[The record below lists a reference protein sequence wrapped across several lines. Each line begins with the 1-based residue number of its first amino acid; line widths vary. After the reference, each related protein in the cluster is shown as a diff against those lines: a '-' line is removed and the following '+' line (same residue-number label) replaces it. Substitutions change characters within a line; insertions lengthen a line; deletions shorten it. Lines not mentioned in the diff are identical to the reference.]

1 MAQIFF
7 AMSLIYDERDFVM
20 NDDFIKNLQDG
31 FLVEADELIDQAESL
46 CLSIEKTKGDSSSF
60 DQIKR
65 VFHNFKGSSK
75 AVGFDELANFAHNLE
90 NLLIALKNGEV
101 SLTGKITNTLLE
113 CVDRMRSDVKAL
125 KKDRS
130 VKLDHTQLKAKIVMA
145 QSGREAGEVPKTST
159 GPSTSN
165 KIQKN
170 DHQQSSTS
178 TIVTGENEKSA
189 APNMAF
195 VNKSAVDE
203 FIRVPLKKIDDLLN
217 AFGEQV
223 IYLSALDFY
232 KEDLNK
238 YRDDIIRSIFNLKK
252 TAFDLQQST
261 LTLRM
266 INLKAT
272 FSKLERAIRDAA
284 YMTGKQ
290 VQCFLHGADNELD
303 KVIVDQ
309 LSDPLIHLARNAVDH
324 GLELPKDRKA
334 KGKPEVGMIHLRARR
349 EGVSFVIEIED
360 DGGGLDP
367 ARLAEKAISL
377 GLINQDH
384 NLSREELL
392 NLIFKDGFSTKD
404 VASEI
409 SGRGVGMNIVKETIL
424 HLKGTHE
431 IFSEVNKGTL
441 FRIKLPLT
449 LSLFNGLLVMIGGQ
463 KFIIPSSQIQEIVR
477 VLDVQGLDID
487 SGSRVIQMRDEIL
500 ELLDINKILGRS
512 DDREFLDR
520 KKDMILIATIDRTK
534 IGFVVSQVLG
544 VHRTVQKPISPEMT
558 ACPGASGVT
567 ILGDGT
573 PAIILDLRYL
583 RDFIHGNKSSG
594 RHIS

>member
-1 MAQIFF
+1 
-7 AMSLIYDERDFVM
+7 M

-31 FLVEADELIDQAESL
+31 FLVEADDLIDQAESL
-46 CLSIEKTKGDSSSF
+46 CLSIEKTKGDPASF

-101 SLTGKITNTLLE
+101 SLTTKITNTLLE
-113 CVDRMRSDVKAL
+113 CVDRLRSDVKAL

-145 QSGREAGEVPKTST
+145 QSGREAGDNAKNTTASGNKST
-159 GPSTSN
+159 NNNNTN
-165 KIQKN
+165 
-170 DHQQSSTS
+170 SSTS
-178 TIVTGENEKSA
+178 RGPKSLSDSDNSN
-189 APNMAF
+189 PNNPNLA
-195 VNKSAVDE
+195 SAHRGTVDE

-238 YRDDIIRSIFNLKK
+238 YRDDIMRSIFNLKK

-324 GLELPKDRKA
+324 GLESPKDRKA
-334 KGKPEVGMIHLRARR
+334 KGKPEAGMIHLRARR
-349 EGVSFVIEIED
+349 EGVSFVIELED

-367 ARLAEKAISL
+367 AKLAEKAISL
-377 GLINQDH
+377 GIIPADH
-384 NLSREELL
+384 NLTREELL
-392 NLIFKDGFSTKD
+392 NLIFHDGFSTKD
-404 VASEI
+404 IASEI

-424 HLKGTHE
+424 HLKGSHE

-449 LSLFNGLLVMIGGQ
+449 LSLFNGLLVTIGRQ

-477 VLDVQGLDID
+477 AIDVQGLDINA
-487 SGSRVIQMRDEIL
+487 GSKVIQMREEIL
-500 ELLDINKILGRS
+500 ELLDISKILGHS
-512 DDREFLDR
+512 DDQELIDR
-520 KKDMILIATIDRTK
+520 KRDMILIATVDRTK

-558 ACPGASGVT
+558 TCPGASGVT

-583 RDFIHGNKSSG
+583 RDFIQGSRSG
-594 RHIS
+594 RQHG

>member
-1 MAQIFF
+1 
-7 AMSLIYDERDFVM
+7 M

-46 CLSIEKTKGDSSSF
+46 CLSIEKTKGDNSSF

-101 SLTGKITNTLLE
+101 SLNAKITNTLLE
-113 CVDRMRSDVKAL
+113 CIDRLRSDVKSL
-125 KKDRS
+125 KKDRT
-130 VKLDHTQLKAKIVMA
+130 VKLDHTQLKAKLVTA
-145 QSGREAGEVPKTST
+145 QSGLEAKETEKPKIINDKN
-159 GPSTSN
+159 SN
-165 KIQKN
+165 K
-170 DHQQSSTS
+170 
-178 TIVTGENEKSA
+178 KSA
-189 APNMAF
+189 D
-195 VNKSAVDE
+195 NKDDDSKDSKNSKNTIHPDFISHKNATDE

-223 IYLSALDFY
+223 IYLSALDYY
-232 KEDLNK
+232 KEDLTK

-266 INLKAT
+266 INLKST

-284 YMTGKQ
+284 HMTGKQ
-290 VQCFLHGADNELD
+290 VQCILHGADNELD

-324 GLELPKDRKA
+324 GLESPKDRKA
-334 KGKPEVGMIHLRARR
+334 KGKPEAGVIHLRARR

-367 ARLAEKAISL
+367 NKLAEKAIAL
-377 GLINQDH
+377 GLIPQNH
-384 NLSREELL
+384 TLTKEEIL
-392 NLIFKDGFSTKD
+392 NLIFQDGFSTKD

-424 HLKGTHE
+424 HLKGSHE

-449 LSLFNGLLVMIGGQ
+449 LSLFNGLLVTIGGQ
-463 KFIIPSSQIQEIVR
+463 KFIIPSSQINEIVR
-477 VLDVQGLDID
+477 VIDVKGLDIE
-487 SGSRVIQMRDEIL
+487 SGSRVIQMRDEII
-500 ELLDINKILGRS
+500 ELLDINKILGRP
-512 DDREFLDR
+512 DDNLLKDS
-520 KKDMILIATIDRTK
+520 KKNMILIATIDRLK
-534 IGFVVSQVLG
+534 IGFIVSQVLG

-583 RDFIHGNKSSG
+583 RDHIQGHRISS
-594 RHIS
+594 RNYA